1 MAALSIAYKDLQ
13 IMLKNRGFIIQLFIL
28 PLLLTAI
35 FSGALGSIGG
45 SGQKD
50 TRIPLAVVNLDTG
63 GSSVEFIN
71 KVNTA
76 GGVLAESY
84 DQAQAQALL
93 DEGKVMRVLTIPTNF
108 STSLANNQPTTV
120 QITNHKDASMQE
132 TEAVRLVVAGVAQDM
147 TLQSQILYSLQQMS
161 DMQANAPAEFQQAF
175 SVESMQNQ
183 AKSQF
188 EATGTQ
194 ELVSVAQR
202 IPTQQAQEAL
212 LAEQNPTM
220 EDVTVP
226 GFAVLFVFMTAQSTA
241 LSIYNEKKVGSFRR
255 LLAAPISKA
264 SLLVGK
270 MLPNLVTGILQV
282 VVIFAF
288 GVWGLKALGLKPISL
303 GSDPLALVLTL
314 LLLVLCST
322 ALGLVISAIAR
333 TEGQI
338 GALSTLFLWG
348 LGFLG
353 GCFMPLFLLERFLKQ
368 VPMVIPHY
376 WAKRAL
382 ENLLVRGLS
391 LADLGLELA
400 VLSGFVLLFFAF
412 GLWKFDFD

>member
-1 MAALSIAYKDLQ
+1 MAAFSIAYKDLQ

-108 STSLANNQPTTV
+108 STSLANNQSTTV

-220 EDVTVP
+220 EDVTIP

-303 GSDPLALVLTL
+303 GSDPFALVLTL